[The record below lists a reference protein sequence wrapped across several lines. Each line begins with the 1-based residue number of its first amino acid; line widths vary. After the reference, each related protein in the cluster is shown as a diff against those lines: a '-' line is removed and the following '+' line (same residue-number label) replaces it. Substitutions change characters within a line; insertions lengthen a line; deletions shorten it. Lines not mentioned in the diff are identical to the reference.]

1 MTEVRADAA
10 QAQLAAL
17 AVTRVLIVDDHSTFA
32 ELLSF
37 ALSCEADFDCIG
49 TADSG
54 SQAVETARRE
64 RPDMVVMDIQLGRES
79 GLEAARQIRAID
91 PNIVV
96 VVVSAHRDPT
106 WVVRA
111 TQAGASAFAPK
122 AGSLSEMLSVLRG
135 ARNGTMLVA
144 PSLFTKVNEPA
155 PASTQPVAKLT
166 ERERDVLTLM
176 GQGLSASPIARML
189 NISVHTCRG
198 YVKTIHAKLDA
209 RSQLEAVI
217 KAQRLG
223 LLEASDAS

>member
-1 MTEVRADAA
+1 MTQTQSVQMPAA
-10 QAQLAAL
+10 SLASS
-17 AVTRVLIVDDHSTFA
+17 RVLIVDDHSTFA

-37 ALSCEADFDCIG
+37 ALNSEPDFECVG
-49 TADSG
+49 TADSVAE
-54 SQAVETARRE
+54 AVDMARVE
-64 RPDMVVMDIQLGRES
+64 RPDMVLMDIQLGAES
-79 GLEAARQIRAID
+79 GLDAARQIRAID
-91 PNIVV
+91 PDVVV

-111 TQAGASAFAPK
+111 SQAGASAFAPK

-144 PSLFTKVNEPA
+144 PSLFTKVGAAAPETPA
-155 PASTQPVAKLT
+155 PVAKLT
-166 ERERDVLTLM
+166 DRERDVLTLM
-176 GQGLSASPIARML
+176 GQGMSASAIARVL
-189 NISVHTCRG
+189 SISVHTCRG

-223 LLEASDAS
+223 LLEASDAG